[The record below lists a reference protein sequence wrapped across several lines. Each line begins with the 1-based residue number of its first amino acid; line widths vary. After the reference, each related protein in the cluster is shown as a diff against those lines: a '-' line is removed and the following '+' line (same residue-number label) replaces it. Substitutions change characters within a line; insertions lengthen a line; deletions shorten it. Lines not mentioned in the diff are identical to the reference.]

1 MINNLIN
8 DCHYSIYII
17 TIVYYCTCMSLCIIN
32 TCSPIQMYEMCAWIH
47 SSIKNK
53 IKRYKHGF
61 RGIVLSRKR
70 SPSHFFI
77 RTLYAYNAF
86 TFALRSVRAYRFKS
100 AHCAFT
106 KRLLFAH
113 RSFSVY
119 IYIGQSRFFHSEL
132 QSDRIGLG
140 VLKTK

>member
-53 IKRYKHGF
+53 IKRYKHGS
-61 RGIVLSRKR
+61 RGIVLSWKR

-77 RTLYAYNAF
+77 HTLHAHNAF

-119 IYIGQSRFFHSEL
+119 ISSSPFSSIRNSKVKGS
-132 QSDRIGLG
+132 
-140 VLKTK
+140 VLEC

>member
-61 RGIVLSRKR
+61 RGIVLSRNC

-77 RTLYAYNAF
+77 RTLYAHNAF
-86 TFALRSVRAYRFKS
+86 TFVLRSVRAYRFKS

-119 IYIGQSRFFHSEL
+119 ISVSPVSSIRNSKVIGS
-132 QSDRIGLG
+132 
-140 VLKTK
+140 VLEC

>member
-1 MINNLIN
+1 M
-8 DCHYSIYII
+8 YII
-17 TIVYYCTCMSLCIIN
+17 VRACHCVSSTRVPRYKCMKCVRGFIPLS
-32 TCSPIQMYEMCAWIH
+32 
-47 SSIKNK
+47 KNR

-77 RTLYAYNAF
+77 RTLYADYAHNAF

-119 IYIGQSRFFHSEL
+119 ISDCPVSSIRNSKVIGS
-132 QSDRIGLG
+132 
-140 VLKTK
+140 VLEC